1 MKPIR
6 QCVVCGAR
14 VTNINRK
21 VTTCDRY
28 CQFAKDYR
36 LDRQRA
42 IRLYP
47 DSFEPA
53 VIGAPVW
60 VRHSPTSENL

>member
-1 MKPIR
+1 METSGKTKR
-6 QCVVCGAR
+6 TCSVCGAR

-28 CQFAKDYR
+28 CQFAEDYS

-47 DSFEPA
+47 ESLESTR
-53 VIGAPVW
+53 VIGPPVW
-60 VRHSPTSENL
+60 MNP